1 MFKTIS
7 ENLEG
12 QIVEKKSKFIANVIK
27 VNSEEE
33 AASELEKIRKKHFD
47 AKHHVFSYV
56 IQKDENSV
64 IERFSDDG
72 EPSGTAGQP
81 ILNILRN
88 EHITNVIVVV
98 TRYFG
103 GILLGTGGLIK
114 AYQDATK
121 MALEGANYIEQ
132 NFGIKYSIKVS
143 YDNLKD
149 TLYNCKKYNCKV
161 IETKYDD
168 KVEIILV
175 STDSN
180 KKSLEESINIEQVKI
195 IDNNVIFS

>member
-7 ENLEG
+7 ENLEA
-12 QIVEKKSKFIANVIK
+12 QIVEKKSKFIADIIK

-33 AASELEKIRKKHFD
+33 ATAALEQIRKKHFD

-56 IQKDENSV
+56 IQKDENNIV
-64 IERFSDDG
+64 ERFSDDG

-81 ILNILRN
+81 ILNILRK
-88 EHITNVIVVV
+88 EQIANVIVVV

-121 MALEGANYIEQ
+121 LALEGATYIDMR
-132 NFGIKYSIKVS
+132 FGVKYSIKIS

-149 TLYNCKKYNCKV
+149 TLYNCKKFNCQV
-161 IETKYDD
+161 VETNYDD
-168 KVEIILV
+168 KVELV
-175 STDSN
+175 LISSEDD
-180 KKSLEESINIEQVKI
+180 KKNLEDNISIEQERI
-195 IDNNVIFS
+195 IEEYVIFS